1 MASAVSFLFHIPDVN
16 IKAMKGEK
24 IMNNAFEQYDKNC
37 QRIIFIK
44 VDHFNK
50 ILSDAKAGVTILHRN
65 MELHNNYQAYLD
77 NLSRSDSI
85 SSFCSD
91 TFAIKSILMTSFK
104 FCFSG

>member
-77 NLSRSDSI
+77 NCKNSYEVPLSLD
-85 SSFCSD
+85 
-91 TFAIKSILMTSFK
+91 MYE
-104 FCFSG
+104 

>member
-50 ILSDAKAGVTILHRN
+50 ILSDAKAGVTILN
-65 MELHNNYQAYLD
+65 KKTKLEAAAS
-77 NLSRSDSI
+77 SRAEESAT
-85 SSFCSD
+85 C
-91 TFAIKSILMTSFK
+91 TYTSFYIHT
-104 FCFSG
+104 FIS

>member
-50 ILSDAKAGVTILHRN
+50 I
-65 MELHNNYQAYLD
+65 
-77 NLSRSDSI
+77 
-85 SSFCSD
+85 
-91 TFAIKSILMTSFK
+91 
-104 FCFSG
+104 